1 MTEKEVDV
9 SENSPRSP
17 ELGLWDSRYDLILTS
32 VGLIAYGLYLSGL
45 GLGSRSVTLP
55 PLGSVG
61 VVHSSE

>member
-1 MTEKEVDV
+1 VVKICMGSVV
-9 SENSPRSP
+9 IIPY
-17 ELGLWDSRYDLILTS
+17 LVRYDLTLTS

-45 GLGSRSVTLP
+45 GIGGRSVTLP